1 VASTRIDEEQLAVT
15 RDPAPH
21 NLQTQ
26 IVRDRLG
33 IPRQFVP
40 KQTPEERVSNF
51 DETYLAMD
59 LDAAIVEAARCIDC
73 PSAPC
78 MDACPVRN
86 DIPAALKR
94 LEEGDVLGAASKFR
108 ETSTLPEM
116 CGRLCPQESL
126 CEGACVVAF
135 AIRPDGTKQP
145 PVAIG
150 RLESFVTD
158 HERREMGRFPVRLAL
173 PSTGRRAAIIGSGP
187 AGLAVAEE
195 LQLRGHDCTVFDLW
209 PEPGGVLRYGIPNF
223 KMSKQI
229 LEEKL
234 DSLRELGVTFITSTR
249 VGKDVTLQ
257 QLHDRDDFD
266 VVFIGTGAGVGNRLA
281 IEGEEHTN
289 VYQATDFLVRGNLAD
304 HELPEGQRGRPEVGT
319 DVVVIG
325 GGDTSMD
332 CVRTAVRLGAERVTC
347 VYRRTEREMLGR
359 AEERVHAREEGVDFA
374 YLTTPT
380 RIVGD
385 VQGNVAAVELIQMEL
400 TEPDASGRRRPV
412 PVPGSKYTVPASA
425 VVIAIGYN
433 ADPDFAEEAPVETDR
448 WGLVKV
454 DQRTGQTNVPYI
466 FAGGDVVNGA
476 DLVVTA
482 IADGKRAATWLHQYL
497 VNLGPRV

>member
-1 VASTRIDEEQLAVT
+1 MTTNERTSHI
-15 RDPAPH
+15 
-21 NLQTQ
+21 
-26 IVRDRLG
+26 RDRLS
-33 IPRQFVP
+33 IPRQHVP
-40 KQTPEERVSNF
+40 KQSPDERVRNF

-78 MDACPVRN
+78 MDACPVHN
-86 DIPAALKR
+86 DIPSALM
-94 LEEGDVLGAASKFR
+94 LLDAGDVVGAANKFR

-135 AIRPDGTKQP
+135 AIRPDGSKQP

-158 HERREMGRFPVRLAL
+158 QQRKELGGFPAPERG
-173 PSTGRRAAIIGSGP
+173 PSTGRKAAIIGSGP
-187 AGLAVAEE
+187 AGLTVAEE
-195 LQLRGHDCTVFDLW
+195 LLKKGHDCTVFDLW
-209 PEPGGVLRYGIPNF
+209 PESGGVLRYGIPNF
-223 KMSKQI
+223 KMRKEI

-234 DSLRELGVTFITSTR
+234 AMLSRLGVEFLNDTY
-249 VGKDVTLQ
+249 VGRDISLQ
-257 QLHDRDDFD
+257 ALHEEQGFD
-266 VVFIGTGAGVGNRLA
+266 VIFIGTGAGVGNRLGVD
-281 IEGEEHTN
+281 GEELQH
-289 VYQATDFLVRGNLAD
+289 VYQATDFLVRGNLEED
-304 HELPEGQRGRPEVGT
+304 ELPEGMRGLPYVGT
-319 DVVVIG
+319 DCVVIG

-332 CVRTAVRLGAERVTC
+332 CVRTAVRLGAQNVTC

-359 AEERVHAREEGVDFA
+359 AEERIHAREEGVQFA

-380 RIVGD
+380 RFIGD
-385 VQGNVAAVELIQMEL
+385 EQGRMAEVELVKMEL
-400 TEPDASGRRRPV
+400 SEPDESGRRRPV
-412 PVPGSKYTVPASA
+412 RVPGSEYRVPATS

-433 ADPDFAEEAPVETDR
+433 ADPEFAKAAPIEVNQ
-448 WGLVKV
+448 WNLVKV

-482 IADGKRAATWLHQYL
+482 IADGRRAATWLHTYL
-497 VNLGPRV
+497 SSLGPK